1 MECCLKDGGKMPE
14 EKKGRRGLTWLYIL
28 IFIYYVATALHGG
41 GENVISKTVSNE
53 SDFPVDLTKGVNYK
67 LLIENYKGPEKI
79 NVTISKG
86 SLIVFE
92 DTFKLTESRKNYL
105 PYHPMFTV
113 QENGTYHIHAKP
125 LNSGTVNLIIEK
137 TVASKIP

>member
-1 MECCLKDGGKMPE
+1 MPE
-14 EKKGRRGLTWLYIL
+14 EPKKHRGLKWLYIL

-41 GENVISKTVSNE
+41 GENVISKTVSSE

>member
-1 MECCLKDGGKMPE
+1 MSE
-14 EKKGRRGLTWLYIL
+14 EPKGRRGLTWLYIL
-28 IFIYYVATALHGG
+28 IVIYYVATAFNGG
-41 GENVISKTVSNE
+41 GENVISKTVSSE
-53 SDFPVDLTKGVNYK
+53 SDFQVDLTKGVNYK
-67 LLIENYKGPEKI
+67 LLIENYEGPEKI

-125 LNSGTVNLIIEK
+125 LSPGTVNLIIEK
-137 TVASKIP
+137 IIASKIP

>member
-1 MECCLKDGGKMPE
+1 MLLEGWGKMPE

>member
-1 MECCLKDGGKMPE
+1 MALHIDFYILCSYSTSW
-14 EKKGRRGLTWLYIL
+14 RRGKCDIKS
-28 IFIYYVATALHGG
+28 HGG
-41 GENVISKTVSNE
+41 GENVISKTVSSE

>member
-1 MECCLKDGGKMPE
+1 MS
-14 EKKGRRGLTWLYIL
+14 EKSKEHRGLKWLYIL

-41 GENVISKTVSNE
+41 GENVISKTVSSE
-53 SDFPVDLTKGVNYK
+53 SDFSVDLTKGVYYK